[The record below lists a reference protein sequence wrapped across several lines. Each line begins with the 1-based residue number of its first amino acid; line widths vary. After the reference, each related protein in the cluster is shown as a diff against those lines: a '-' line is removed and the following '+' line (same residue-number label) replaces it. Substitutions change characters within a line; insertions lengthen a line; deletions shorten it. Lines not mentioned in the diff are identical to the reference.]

1 MIDEDLIADA
11 SAALHELSRG
21 PNKKRS
27 DPAIKKDRGKIRF
40 AIYKKLS
47 SRYGFTLVSSTQAV
61 CAHRVLL
68 PPLAELMVKAAFPG
82 DSPIV
87 FTSFIA

>member
-1 MIDEDLIADA
+1 MRKISLGRGDEVIDEDLIADA

-27 DPAIKKDRGKIRF
+27 DPAIKKGRGKIRF

-47 SRYGFTLVSSTQAV
+47 SLQAS
-61 CAHRVLL
+61 
-68 PPLAELMVKAAFPG
+68 E
-82 DSPIV
+82 
-87 FTSFIA
+87 